1 MKSDKDLSLENSE
14 LSRKLAGVLDE
25 LCDFKSALDG
35 MMMSGMSTKQI
46 VQHLEKQVSFYV

>member
-1 MKSDKDLSLENSE
+1 MKSYKDLSLENSE
-14 LSRKLAGVLDE
+14 LSSKLTGVLDE

-35 MMMSGMSTKQI
+35 MMMAGMSAEQI